1 MSECPK
7 CRMELQQQQ
16 VALMKINCFE
26 LDLRTVKFALSTLG
40 YSPLS
45 FPGLWYFIIPQTL
58 RSSFWGVSVG
68 QQKSLYKFAA
78 FVVL

>member
-1 MSECPK
+1 MSECLK

-16 VALMKINCFE
+16 VALMKMNCFE

-40 YSPLS
+40 S
-45 FPGLWYFIIPQTL
+45 FPGLWHFTIPQTL